1 MRILKNKILKLCAQ
15 LQSVLCNKSAGIT
28 STEVTILLIG
38 VVVVALAV
46 VVGINKIMGDGQSE
60 EEGGVLKKFKDG
72 FEARQN

>member
-1 MRILKNKILKLCAQ
+1 M
-15 LQSVLCNKSAGIT
+15 
-28 STEVTILLIG
+28 LIG

-60 EEGGVLKKFKDG
+60 EEGGILKKFKDG

>member
-1 MRILKNKILKLCAQ
+1 MKNKILKLCAQ
-15 LQSVLCNKSAGIT
+15 LQSVLCDKSAVGIT
-28 STEVTILLIG
+28 SSEVTILLMG
-38 VVVVALAV
+38 VVIVALAV